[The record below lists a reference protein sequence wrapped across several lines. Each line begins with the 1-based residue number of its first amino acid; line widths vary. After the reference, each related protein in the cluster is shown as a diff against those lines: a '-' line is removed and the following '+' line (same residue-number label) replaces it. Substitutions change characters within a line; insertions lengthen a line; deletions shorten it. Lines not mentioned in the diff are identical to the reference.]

1 MENKGPDIDKEEEM
15 TLLELKLNREIE
27 NESLNCKKIIEEI
40 SDDTILR
47 VSTKLKDNDFTY
59 GDLLSEGKLT
69 ALTSEI
75 RELLSNMDKNQAKS
89 LDLLY
94 ELLEQANS
102 NKDKNPVGRPKN
114 KTTRVDKKTQMKI
127 DTFMDIEKK

>member
-102 NKDKNPVGRPKN
+102 NKDKKPVGRPK
-114 KTTRVDKKTQMKI
+114 TRQQEWIKKHK
-127 DTFMDIEKK
+127 